1 MRHSTWIECRICHS
15 GRVPSSQARSLWHNG
30 TMLTHFFLALRAG
43 GLKPGVGEYLTLLG
57 AVKAGLAEISL
68 ERFHTLARL
77 TLVKDESQFDRFDRI
92 FGAYFDGVS
101 AAFEHPAK
109 IPDEWL
115 QQQMQRLL
123 TDEEK
128 DALKSLGSFDELMK
142 QLSERLREQKGRH
155 EGGNRWIG
163 TGGTSP
169 FGHGGFNPEGIRI
182 GGKGGGRRA
191 VKVWEQRDF
200 RNLDDQLELGT
211 RNIKIALRKL
221 RRFARNAE
229 REEFDLDATITGTA
243 RNAGWL
249 DLKYRRER
257 HNAIKLMVLFDIGGS
272 MDEHI
277 RLCEELFSA
286 ARAEFKHLEH
296 FYFHNFLYERLW
308 KDNNRRY
315 GETTS
320 TFDLMHKFPHDWRV
334 VIIGDAS
341 MAPYEISE
349 PGGSIEH
356 WNEESGAVWM
366 ERIATTW
373 PKLAWLNPVP
383 EHTWDWTPSIQM
395 TKSLIADRMFPL
407 TLAGLDQAIAALRR

>member
-1 MRHSTWIECRICHS
+1 
-15 GRVPSSQARSLWHNG
+15 
-30 TMLTHFFLALRAG
+30 MLTSFFLALRAG
-43 GLKPGVGEYLTLLG
+43 GLKPGVGEYLTLLE
-57 AVKAGLAEISL
+57 AVRAGLSELSI
-68 ERFHTLARL
+68 ERFHALARL

-92 FGAYFDGVS
+92 FGQYLDGVS
-101 AAFEHPAK
+101 TVFAVDGAV
-109 IPDEWL
+109 PDEWL
-115 QQQMQRLL
+115 VQQMQRLL

-128 DALKSLGSFDELMK
+128 EALKSLGSFEELMK
-142 QLSERLREQKGRH
+142 TLAERLREQKGRH

-169 FGHGGFNPEGIRI
+169 FGHGGFHPEGVRI
-182 GGKGGGRRA
+182 GGRGGGKRA
-191 VKVWEQRDF
+191 VKVWEQRQF
-200 RNLDDQLELGT
+200 RNLDDQVELGT

-229 REEFDLDATITGTA
+229 REEFDLDGTISGTA

-249 DLKYRRER
+249 DIRYRRER

-277 RLCEELFSA
+277 RTCEELFSA

-296 FYFHNFLYERLW
+296 LYFHNFVYERLW
-308 KDNNRRY
+308 KDNHRRY
-315 GETTS
+315 GETS
-320 TFDLMHKFPHDWRV
+320 ATFDLMHRFPRDWRV
-334 VIIGDAS
+334 VVVGDAS

-366 ERIATTW
+366 RRMVDTW
-373 PKLAWLNPVP
+373 PRLVWLNPVP
-383 EHTWDWTPSIQM
+383 EHTWEWTPSIAM
-395 TKSLIADRMFPL
+395 TRELIDQRMFPL
-407 TLAGLDQAIAALRR
+407 TLAGLDRAIAALRR